1 MTSVFRNV
9 DQALIEQSYVILSE
23 LISYEGISHPAAFGQ
38 AGRDFVAAL
47 ADLGSPGH
55 GQRRNTIDR
64 TNFHIFS
71 WNCSNAFRGLRNK

>member
-1 MTSVFRNV
+1 M
-9 DQALIEQSYVILSE
+9 ILSE
-23 LISYEGISHPAAFGQ
+23 LISYEGISHTDAFGQ

-71 WNCSNAFRGLRNK
+71 WNCTNALRGLRDK